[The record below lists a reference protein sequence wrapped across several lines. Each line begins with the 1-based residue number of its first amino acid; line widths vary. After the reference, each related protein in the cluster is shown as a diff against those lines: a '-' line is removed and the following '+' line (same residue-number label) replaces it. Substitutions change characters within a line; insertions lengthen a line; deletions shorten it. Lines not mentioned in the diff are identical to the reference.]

1 MEAQAEGFHEG
12 EQIVPV
18 SPASGQEC
26 YDAELLAFLAA
37 MKSDDGS
44 SVEFPLEHELLVQET
59 LLRITGVLEY
69 EVDLGRAR
77 L

>member
-1 MEAQAEGFHEG
+1 M
-12 EQIVPV
+12 VPV

-37 MKSDDGS
+37 MKSDGS
-44 SVEFPLEHELLVQET
+44 SVEFPLGHELLVQET

-69 EVDLGRAR
+69 EIDL
-77 L
+77 

>member
-1 MEAQAEGFHEG
+1 M
-12 EQIVPV
+12 VPV

-37 MKSDDGS
+37 MKSDGS

-69 EVDLGRAR
+69 EVDL
-77 L
+77 